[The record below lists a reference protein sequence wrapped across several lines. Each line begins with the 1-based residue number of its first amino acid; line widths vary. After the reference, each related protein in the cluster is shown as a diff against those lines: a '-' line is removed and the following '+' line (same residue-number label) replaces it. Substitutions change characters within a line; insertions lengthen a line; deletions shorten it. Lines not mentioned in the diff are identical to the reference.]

1 MNPAVLHAQRIA
13 ERFLNGLRLRRKRAY
28 VALFHGDNGK
38 PTPMADIVLG
48 DLRDFCRARETT
60 FDEDPRTHALL
71 EGRRE
76 VWLRIAGH
84 LHIDEATLTGLDA
97 ERPNMNQGDDD
108 DRYD

>member
-1 MNPAVLHAQRIA
+1 MTNPGMLRAQRMA
-13 ERFLNGLRLRRKRAY
+13 ERFLSGMRLRRKRAY
-28 VALFHGDNGK
+28 VAVFHGDDGR
-38 PTPMADIVLG
+38 PSPPADIVLA

-84 LHIDEATLTGLDA
+84 LHIDEATLAGLDS
-97 ERPNMNQGDDD
+97 ERPDMNQGDGYDD
-108 DRYD
+108 

>member
-1 MNPAVLHAQRIA
+1 MTNPAILAAQRMA
-13 ERFLNGLRLRRKRAY
+13 DRYLNGLRLRRKRAY
-28 VALFHGDNGK
+28 VGLFHGDRG
-38 PTPMADIVLG
+38 TPSPDADIVLA

-84 LHIDEATLTGLDA
+84 LHIDEATLTGLDSN
-97 ERPNMNQGDDD
+97 RPTMSEGDGYDD
-108 DRYD
+108 